1 MSNKGKA
8 APRSKLTHVDE
19 ENRIAMVAVGDKPV
33 TERQACAEGH
43 ILFPAE
49 VASQL
54 RKHPATA
61 KGRIDDVARIAGI
74 MGAKGTSALIPLCHG
89 LQLDHVSIETHWQ
102 GDALHVSCRTR
113 CWGRTGVEMEALT
126 GVSVALL
133 ALYDMSKALTKNAC
147 IGGIRLL
154 EKSGGRSGA
163 WSAQPELAT
172 GMKRPGEAVEER
184 LEE

>member
-1 MSNKGKA
+1 MRSKGKA
-8 APRSKLTHVDE
+8 PSRPKLTHVDE
-19 ENRIAMVAVGDKPV
+19 ANHIAMVAVGDKPV

-49 VASQL
+49 VARQL
-54 RKHPATA
+54 RQHPATA

-74 MGAKGTSALIPLCHG
+74 MGAKGTSSLIPLCHG
-89 LQLDHVSIETHWQ
+89 LQLDHVAIETRWQ

-154 EKSGGRSGA
+154 EKSGGRSGS
-163 WSAQPELAT
+163 WSAQAGGNL
-172 GMKRPGEAVEER
+172 GMQSPAQAVEKR